1 MEQGELSIGSTTHGR
16 PARHGRAPGF
26 SLVELLVIL
35 TIVGLVAGMMVPQL
49 HMGQRQA
56 DSEMR
61 ALASTVMSAQRRAV
75 ARQTNVVVS
84 FDVNGRYV
92 RALVDE
98 DGDGTSDPGEHVRT
112 TPLGEHVVFG
122 RGSAPAHPLGSGPV
136 TFSKTV
142 DGMPSVVFHRN
153 GAASAEGGVYL
164 TTEMATK
171 QGDRPEDTRL
181 LWITRAT
188 GRVSWLR
195 YDDEDGWTREF

>member
-1 MEQGELSIGSTTHGR
+1 MDKGETPVGGATDGR
-16 PARHGRAPGF
+16 PAGEARAPGF
-26 SLVELLVIL
+26 SLVEMLVIL
-35 TIVGLVAGMMVPQL
+35 TIVGLVVGMMVPQL
-49 HMGQRQA
+49 DMGQRKA

-75 ARQTNVVVS
+75 ARQMDVAVS

-92 RALVDE
+92 RTLVDE
-98 DGDGTSDPGEHVRT
+98 DSDGSADPGEHVRT

-122 RGSAPAHPLGSGPV
+122 RGSAPTHPLGSGPV

-142 DGMPSVVFHRN
+142 DGIPSVVFHRN

-195 YDDEDGWTREF
+195 YDEDDGWTREF

>member
-1 MEQGELSIGSTTHGR
+1 METGESPNGR
-16 PARHGRAPGF
+16 PTEGRAAGEARAPGF
-26 SLVELLVIL
+26 SLVEMLVIL
-35 TIVGLVAGMMVPQL
+35 TILGLVAGMMVPQL

-84 FDVNGRYV
+84 FDVNERYV

-98 DGDGTSDPGEHVRT
+98 DGDESADPGEHVRT

-122 RGSAPAHPLGSGPV
+122 RGSAPTHPLGSGPV

-164 TTEMATK
+164 TTEMAVN

-195 YDDEDGWTREF
+195 YDGDDGWTREF